1 MSATA
6 KKQKPLKRHPSKLK
20 RMSAYMILAI
30 ILISIMAV
38 LFAFP
43 LYWIIT
49 GSFKTGAAINSFQCF
64 ALIQLLTSGGPNHKT
79 DTIMY
84 YIYYTA
90 FKQYK
95 YGYGNAMGVVLAV
108 IIAILSAVQFKLGN
122 QDN

>member
-1 MSATA
+1 MAKQDMRSGLERLAYALMIVVVATLTA
-6 KKQKPLKRHPSKLK
+6 WGMALLLRLQPMDFLPL
-20 RMSAYMILAI
+20 
-30 ILISIMAV
+30 
-38 LFAFP
+38 
-43 LYWIIT
+43 
-49 GSFKTGAAINSFQCF
+49 AAS
-64 ALIQLLTSGGPNHKT
+64 TSGGPNHKT

-122 QDN
+122 KDN

>member
-1 MSATA
+1 MTDCADQWFFAAVCSPGNHLCVKDPQVFPAAASACNDD
-6 KKQKPLKRHPSKLK
+6 LVHL
-20 RMSAYMILAI
+20 
-30 ILISIMAV
+30 
-38 LFAFP
+38 
-43 LYWIIT
+43 
-49 GSFKTGAAINSFQCF
+49 F
-64 ALIQLLTSGGPNHKT
+64 ALIQLLTSGGPNHST

-90 FKQYK
+90 FKLYR

>member
-1 MSATA
+1 MRTKWALRADTSWA
-6 KKQKPLKRHPSKLK
+6 
-20 RMSAYMILAI
+20 
-30 ILISIMAV
+30 SI
-38 LFAFP
+38 FA
-43 LYWIIT
+43 
-49 GSFKTGAAINSFQCF
+49 SINSFQCF

-122 QDN
+122 KDN